1 MSTDADSP
9 VQWCASGW
17 RAPDKR
23 TVAEW
28 ASENV
33 KIPNS
38 ARSSSFDPTA
48 SPWLAEPLEFFSDDT
63 VKEQVLILPTGAG
76 KTTVFDVSIPY
87 IISEAPGSI
96 LLSMQT
102 DQDAKEH
109 MEDRLLPILK
119 SCDPIAH
126 ALAGVD
132 RHAKRKD
139 AVILPHM
146 SLFVG
151 GANKQNFQ
159 RKSVRYVFLDEA
171 WLIKHGLIEE
181 ARARTHS
188 RWNSR
193 VIVVSQGGDQHVQ
206 LQSERRDTELYSA
219 WMRSD
224 RREFSMVCPTCGE
237 TSRWDFKNLK
247 YEVEKT
253 EDGRIDEAAI
263 AQSACYECPLC
274 QTRYEDKPDVR
285 RGLSLASRYVVT
297 NPGGLPGHHGW
308 HAPAVALFHERWGD
322 LALGW
327 TRAQKALS
335 LGDQEPIKIF
345 QTKRLAE
352 FWREEETAPEVALG
366 GSGYLKS
373 DYQNGEA
380 WEDEEFESRLSPVVR
395 AMTIDRQR
403 DHRWVV
409 IRAWKRDGSSRL
421 LWEGKVHTSEGV
433 EELRKRMN
441 VRPTFVFQDAQFE
454 TGQVYDE
461 CVKFGWVAIHGA
473 KDDGF
478 MHFPKNK
485 PAVKK
490 FYSELKRASA
500 PGGGTALYLFWSN
513 EKVKDVLANLRGGK
527 GARWETPDDVSGD
540 YIHQIA
546 SEVKRDVV
554 NATTKAVGSRW
565 VRVRK
570 DNHLWDCEAMQ
581 TVFAIFNGFLGSS

>member
-1 MSTDADSP
+1 MIEATETIKA
-9 VQWCASGW
+9 WAGTW
-17 RAPDKR
+17 RPRDRR

-28 ASENV
+28 ASEHV

-38 ARSSSFDPTA
+38 ARSSSFDPHA
-48 SPWLAEPLEFFSDDT
+48 SPWLAEPLEFFADNT

-76 KTTVFDVSIPY
+76 KTTVFDVAIPY
-87 IISEAPGSI
+87 IISEAPGGI

-102 DQDAKEH
+102 DPDAKEH

-119 SCDPIAH
+119 ACDPISA
-126 ALAGVD
+126 ALAGID

-151 GANKQNFQ
+151 GANKANFQ

-193 VIVVSQGGDQHVQ
+193 IIIVSQGGDQHIA
-206 LQSERRDTELYSA
+206 LQNERRSTELFDA

-224 RREFSMVCPTCGE
+224 RREFSLVCPTCSE
-237 TSRWDFKNLK
+237 VSQWDFKNLK
-247 YEVEKT
+247 YEVERT
-253 EDGRIDEAAI
+253 EEGRIDEAAI
-263 AQSACYECPLC
+263 AQSAHYECPMC
-274 QTRYEDKPDVR
+274 STRYEDRPEVR
-285 RGLSLASRYVVT
+285 RELSMASRYVVK

-308 HAPAVALFHERWGD
+308 HAPAMALFHEKWGD

-335 LGDQEPIKIF
+335 LGDQEPLKIF
-345 QTKRLAE
+345 KTKRLAE
-352 FWREEETAPEVALG
+352 FWKEEETAPEVALG
-366 GSGYLKS
+366 GAGYSKTE
-373 DYQNGEA
+373 YENGEP
-380 WEDEEFESRLSPVVR
+380 WDGEEFESRLSPVVR

-403 DHRWVV
+403 DHRWVIV
-409 IRAWKRDGSSRL
+409 RAWKRDGESRL
-421 LWEGKVHTSEGV
+421 LWEGKVHTSEDI
-433 EELRKRMN
+433 EALRQRMR
-441 VRPTFVFQDAQFE
+441 VRKQYVFQDAQFE

-461 CVKFGWVAIHGA
+461 CVRFGWVALHGA

-500 PGGGTALYLFWSN
+500 PCGGTALYLFWSN

-527 GARWETPDDVSGD
+527 GAKWETPDDVSGD

-554 NATTKAVGSRW
+554 NKATKAVAARW
-565 VRVRK
+565 ERIRK

>member
-1 MSTDADSP
+1 MSEATETIKA
-9 VQWCASGW
+9 WAGTW
-17 RAPDKR
+17 RPRDRR

-28 ASENV
+28 ASEHV

-38 ARSSSFDPTA
+38 ARSSSFDPHA
-48 SPWLAEPLEFFSDDT
+48 SPWLAEPLEFFADNT

-76 KTTVFDVSIPY
+76 KTTVFDVAIPY
-87 IISEAPGSI
+87 IISEAPGGI

-102 DQDAKEH
+102 DPDAKEH

-119 SCDPIAH
+119 ACDPISA
-126 ALAGVD
+126 ALAGID

-151 GANKQNFQ
+151 GANKANFQ

-193 VIVVSQGGDQHVQ
+193 IIIVSQGGDQHIA
-206 LQSERRDTELYSA
+206 LQNERRSTELFEA

-224 RREFSMVCPTCGE
+224 RREFSLVCPTCSE
-237 TSRWDFKNLK
+237 VSQWDFKNLK
-247 YEVEKT
+247 YEVERT
-253 EDGRIDEAAI
+253 EEGRIDEAAI
-263 AQSACYECPLC
+263 AQSAHYECPRC
-274 QTRYEDKPDVR
+274 ATHYEDRPEVR
-285 RGLSLASRYVVT
+285 RELSMASRYVVT

-308 HAPAVALFHERWGD
+308 HAPAMALFHEKWGD

-335 LGDQEPIKIF
+335 LGDQEPLKIF
-345 QTKRLAE
+345 KTKRLAE
-352 FWREEETAPEVALG
+352 FWKEEETAPEVALG
-366 GSGYLKS
+366 GAGYSKTE
-373 DYQNGEA
+373 YENGEP
-380 WEDEEFESRLSPVVR
+380 WDGEDFEGRLSPVVR

-403 DHRWVV
+403 DHRWIL
-409 IRAWKRDGSSRL
+409 IRAWKRDGESRL
-421 LWEGKVHTSEGV
+421 LWEGKVHTSEDI
-433 EELRKRMN
+433 EALRQRMR
-441 VRPTFVFQDAQFE
+441 VRKQYVFQDAQFE

-461 CVKFGWVAIHGA
+461 CVRFGWVALHGA

-500 PGGGTALYLFWSN
+500 PCGGTALYLFWSN

-527 GARWETPDDVSGD
+527 GAKWETPDDVSGD

-554 NATTKAVGSRW
+554 NKATKAVAARW
-565 VRVRK
+565 ERIRK

>member
-1 MSTDADSP
+1 MIQTSKVVESWAST
-9 VQWCASGW
+9 W
-17 RAPDKR
+17 RPRDKR
-23 TVAEW
+23 PVAEW
-28 ASENV
+28 ASEHV

-38 ARSSSFDPTA
+38 ARSSSFDPHA
-48 SPWLAEPLEFFSDDT
+48 SPWLAEPLEFFADNT

-76 KTTVFDVSIPY
+76 KTTVFDVAIPY
-87 IISEAPGSI
+87 IISEAPGGI

-102 DQDAKEH
+102 DPDAKEH

-119 SCDPIAH
+119 ACDPISA
-126 ALAGVD
+126 ALAGID

-151 GANKQNFQ
+151 GANKANFQ

-193 VIVVSQGGDQHVQ
+193 IIIVSQGGDQHIA
-206 LQSERRDTELYSA
+206 LQNERRSTELFDA

-224 RREFSMVCPTCGE
+224 RREFSLVCPTCSE
-237 TSRWDFKNLK
+237 VSQWDFKNLK
-247 YEVEKT
+247 YEVERT

-263 AQSACYECPLC
+263 AQSAHYECPMC
-274 QTRYEDKPDVR
+274 STRYEDRPEVR
-285 RGLSLASRYVVT
+285 RELSMASRYVVT

-308 HAPAVALFHERWGD
+308 HAPAMALFHEKWGD

-335 LGDQEPIKIF
+335 LGDQEPLKIF
-345 QTKRLAE
+345 KTKRLAE
-352 FWREEETAPEVALG
+352 FWKEEETAPEVALG
-366 GSGYLKS
+366 GAGYSKTE
-373 DYQNGEA
+373 YENGEP
-380 WEDEEFESRLSPVVR
+380 WDGEEFESRLSPVVR

-403 DHRWVV
+403 DHRWVIV
-409 IRAWKRDGSSRL
+409 RAWKRDGESRL
-421 LWEGKVHTSEGV
+421 LWEGKVHTSEDI
-433 EELRKRMN
+433 EALRQRM
-441 VRPTFVFQDAQFE
+441 RIRKQYVFQDAQFE

-461 CVKFGWVAIHGA
+461 CVRFGWVALHGA

-490 FYSELKRASA
+490 FYSEIKRASA
-500 PGGGTALYLFWSN
+500 PCGGTALYLFWSN

-527 GARWETPDDVSGD
+527 GAKWETPDDVSGD

-554 NATTKAVGSRW
+554 NKATKAVAARW
-565 VRVRK
+565 ERIRK

>member
-1 MSTDADSP
+1 VSDGKIIAAFAST
-9 VQWCASGW
+9 W
-17 RAPDKR
+17 RPQDKR

-28 ASENV
+28 ASEHI

-48 SPWLAEPLEFFSDDT
+48 SPWLAEPLEFFADPT

-76 KTTVFDVSIPY
+76 KTTVFDVAIPY
-87 IISEAPGSI
+87 IISEAPGGI

-102 DQDAKEH
+102 DPDAKEH
-109 MEDRLLPILK
+109 MEDRLLPILRA
-119 SCDPIAH
+119 CDPIAP
-126 ALAGVD
+126 LLDGVD

-139 AVILPHM
+139 AIILPHM

-151 GANKQNFQ
+151 GANKANFQ

-193 VIVVSQGGDQHVQ
+193 VIIVSQGGEQHIN
-206 LQSERRDTELYSA
+206 LQNERRDSELYAA

-224 RREFSMVCPTCGE
+224 RREFSLVCPTCSE
-237 TSRWDFKNLK
+237 PSRWDFRNLK
-247 YEVEKT
+247 YECEKSD
-253 EDGRIDEAAI
+253 DGSIDELAI
-263 AQSACYECPLC
+263 AQSATYECPLC
-274 QTRYEDKPDVR
+274 NTRYSDKPEVR
-285 RGLSLASRYVVT
+285 RELATASRYVAT
-297 NPGGLPGHHGW
+297 HPGGLPGHHGW

-327 TRAQKALS
+327 TRAQRALS
-335 LGDQEPIKIF
+335 MGDQEPLKIF
-345 QTKRLAE
+345 VTKRLAE

-366 GSGYLKS
+366 GAGYSKGE
-373 DYQNGEA
+373 YANGEP
-380 WEDEEFESRLSPVVR
+380 WDDEEFDSRLSPVVR
-395 AMTIDRQR
+395 AITIDRQR

-409 IRAWKRDGSSRL
+409 ARAWRRDGSSRL
-421 LWEGKVHTSEGV
+421 LWEGRMQTSEDI
-433 EELRKRMN
+433 ESLRRTLN
-441 VRPTFVFQDAQFE
+441 VRPQYTFQDAQYE

-461 CVKFGWVAIHGA
+461 CVRWGWVALHGG
-473 KDDGF
+473 KEDGF
-478 MHFPKNK
+478 MHFPRNK
-485 PAVKK
+485 PSVKK
-490 FYSELKRASA
+490 FYSEIKRASA
-500 PGGGTALYLFWSN
+500 PGGGVAYYLFWSN

-527 GARWETPDDVSGD
+527 GAKWETPDDVSGD
-540 YIHQIA
+540 YVHQIA

-554 NATTKAVGSRW
+554 NKATKGVSSRW

-581 TVFAIFNGFLGSS
+581 TVFAIFNGFLGAS